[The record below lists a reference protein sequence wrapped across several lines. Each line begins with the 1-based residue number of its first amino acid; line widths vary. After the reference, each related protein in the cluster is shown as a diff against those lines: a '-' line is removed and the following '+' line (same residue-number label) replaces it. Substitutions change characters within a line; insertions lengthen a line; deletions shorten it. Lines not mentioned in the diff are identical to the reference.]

1 MDREAGL
8 TVQTRVAG
16 GCGSRVWSGLVL
28 CATQVMVLQV
38 FCSGQENRKQRLNSI
53 ENYKQQANTQK
64 SSFRD
69 ARELS
74 ALDRNYHP

>member
-1 MDREAGL
+1 MGL

-16 GCGSRVWSGLVL
+16 GCGSKVGSGLVH
-28 CATQVMVLQV
+28 CSTRVMVLQV
-38 FCSGQENRKQRLNSI
+38 FCSAQEEDRKQRLNSI